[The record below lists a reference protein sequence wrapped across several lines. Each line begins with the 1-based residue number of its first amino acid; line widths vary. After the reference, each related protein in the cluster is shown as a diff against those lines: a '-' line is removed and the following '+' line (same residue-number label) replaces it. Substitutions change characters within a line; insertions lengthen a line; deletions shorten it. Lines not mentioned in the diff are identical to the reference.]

1 MTGFLLKEELEEAGS
16 DAELIRATGPE
27 ARIGLSR
34 RRIAKEKSGT
44 WKEAY
49 NGNTFS
55 AGEQREQKRQPV
67 SLL

>member
-1 MTGFLLKEELEEAGS
+1 MTGFLLEEELEEAGS

-27 ARIGLSR
+27 ARVGLSR

-49 NGNTFS
+49 NGNSFF
-55 AGEQREQKRQPV
+55 GR
-67 SLL
+67 